1 MKHKTFLS
9 YEINNISDTAI
20 LRSRP
25 ESDIGLGLSKHLVQM
40 KDWPRTDVFGEVEM
54 LGDSKSQ
61 TYTAYDAQ
69 YERIL
74 QVLLDLGLSRRD
86 DEENE
91 SSDEQPDL
99 EVWFYKNHK
108 MILIHVP
115 DLYVL
120 PEANTKTMRRPFE
133 AFEIINQTNFAIL
146 RVRPQDRIDD
156 GLSEFIV
163 QMRGWPYTWIFGT
176 VAMPGLFKRTFYEST
191 SPFFKEIQTVL
202 KDLGLEQT
210 GRQYNEPIEVRRYK
224 EDMMITIIVP
234 NTYSYTIPKREDDM
248 SKELLKTEE
257 LRFKKDM
264 VALSHFGNY
273 AKLFDLTTTNVSN
286 GKVRKYFRVN
296 IDHSDLTNAIDKQAM
311 QDEDHEKLYY
321 LYNGSLAYDR
331 LVDLL
336 KTLGVS
342 RKSLR
347 RDKYALV
354 KRNGGYIME
363 LSQTAFE
370 YKETEYS
377 VTQRD
382 KRENGIASGNTN
394 TNKGNVKPKG
404 LREIDAMQRP
414 TVDLLNSTFTKM
426 VERLR
431 SFEKSNPQE
440 STSWLRDNWE
450 SVCIERIQEA
460 LRRGRIYDAMNYLM
474 FAQHHGWDTSKVL
487 VAPEC
492 RTVSTEDIDA
502 RTIPYTFATYKDYCD
517 YNGLYSV
524 LIDALDQAAY
534 GKGMERHA
542 NNLPFEEQKMQTICD
557 AQGSSKGMAYQAIKK
572 ILESEGMGYQAKK
585 REILGAIVYAAG
597 IIIWEEK
604 QPIEE

>member
-1 MKHKTFLS
+1 M
-9 YEINNISDTAI
+9 
-20 LRSRP
+20 P
-25 ESDIGLGLSKHLVQM
+25 
-40 KDWPRTDVFGEVEM
+40 
-54 LGDSKSQ
+54 
-61 TYTAYDAQ
+61 
-69 YERIL
+69 
-74 QVLLDLGLSRRD
+74 
-86 DEENE
+86 
-91 SSDEQPDL
+91 
-99 EVWFYKNHK
+99 
-108 MILIHVP
+108 
-115 DLYVL
+115 
-120 PEANTKTMRRPFE
+120 RPFE
-133 AFEIINQTNFAIL
+133 AFEVINKTDFAIL
-146 RVRPQDRIDD
+146 RARPQDRIDD

-163 QMRGWPYTWIFGT
+163 QMRGWPYTRIFGT
-176 VAMPGLFKRTFYEST
+176 VYMPGSFKRTIYDST

-210 GRQYNEPIEVRRYK
+210 GRQYNEPIEVRHYK
-224 EDMMITIIVP
+224 TDMMITIIVP

-248 SKELLKTEE
+248 SKELLKTEND
-257 LRFKKDM
+257 RYQKNFVK
-264 VALSHFGNY
+264 LSSVGNC
-273 AKLFDLTTTNVSN
+273 ATLFDLTVKNVSN
-286 GKVRKYFRVN
+286 GKVKNLYRVN
-296 IDHSDLTNAIDKQAM
+296 LDKSTLTDAI
-311 QDEDHEKLYY
+311 EKLAIQDDDHPSLYY
-321 LYNGSLAYDR
+321 VYKGNMAYDR
-331 LVDLL
+331 LQEV
-336 KTLGVS
+336 LGKLGIT
-342 RKSLR
+342 RKLAR
-347 RDKYALV
+347 RDRFPVV

-382 KRENGIASGNTN
+382 KREKGIASGNTERKKAPIHEN
-394 TNKGNVKPKG
+394 THNLLKSTAVEMGN
-404 LREIDAMQRP
+404 
-414 TVDLLNSTFTKM
+414 
-426 VERLR
+426 RLR
-431 SFEKSNPQE
+431 SFEKSCPQDAL
-440 STSWLRDNWE
+440 SWERTDWE

-460 LRRGRIYDAMNYLM
+460 LRRGRVFDAMNYLM

-492 RTVSTEDIDA
+492 RTVSTEDIDS

-604 QPIEE
+604 QPIED